1 MSPSKSAFEK
11 YKLRGLFS
19 EFYGS
24 PFEFHFRKICQQLTN
39 WTRWNQR
46 DEVWGSVNSL
56 FESDV
61 FRSSRRRSCLR
72 SLSSSSSSFTKMKNT
87 FCGYRSLTHQAIQP
101 LPLPVW
107 LQVIHVQWSTT
118 HPNFLR
124 DEWFDPQ
131 APRARSRSCAQWR
144 ALPRYSRLWTRDY
157 SQELLG
163 WDARICRPVDLLG
176 STLRPVSKQACGC

>member
-1 MSPSKSAFEK
+1 MESARWS
-11 YKLRGLFS
+11 LRQR
-19 EFYGS
+19 EFT
-24 PFEFHFRKICQQLTN
+24 FRVG
-39 WTRWNQR
+39 R
-46 DEVWGSVNSL
+46 
-56 FESDV
+56 
-61 FRSSRRRSCLR
+61 FRGSRRRSCLR
-72 SLSSSSSSFTKMKNT
+72 SLSSSSSSSSFTKMKNT

-144 ALPRYSRLWTRDY
+144 ASPRYSRLWTRDY